1 MSEFNSSDEEV
12 DPAQSEQPPFRI
24 DWLDLSMV
32 GYPTLNLGISSL
44 PGCKFKETWRN
55 LDKDLDEVQA
65 QGVQDVLVL
74 CTPGELVHCRVPDLL
89 EAYARRGLLV
99 HHEPVLDGAV
109 PDMARCCA
117 LLDTMHGS
125 LGAGRRV
132 LVHGCLLPAAHLRV
146 AQPRGRDSGAVRV
159 AREGSHT
166 DRAAVQLPARFPRAP
181 GGSRHSEDGAGRV
194 EGRVPLGRPPCLTG
208 GRSPSKREPGWLD
221 RRRRRNQRSCHGG
234 VTVGTLD
241 CSPEVAGSISSAA
254 RRLKYPS
261 PPPTPTPS
269 TASAYPAV

>member
-24 DWLDLSMV
+24 DWLDLSIV
-32 GYPTLNLGISSL
+32 GYPTLSLGISSL

-55 LDKDLDEVQA
+55 LDKDLDEVQS

-89 EAYARRGLLV
+89 EAYARRGLRV

-109 PDMARCCA
+109 PDVAQCCA

-132 LVHGCLLPAAHLRV
+132 LVHCYGGLGRSCLLAACFLLRISESLSPED
-146 AQPRGRDSGAVRV
+146 AIAALRELRGRAAIQTLQQYNFLHDFRELLEAHVTARMEQAESRAV
-159 AREGSHT
+159 
-166 DRAAVQLPARFPRAP
+166 
-181 GGSRHSEDGAGRV
+181 SR
-194 EGRVPLGRPPCLTG
+194 
-208 GRSPSKREPGWLD
+208 
-221 RRRRRNQRSCHGG
+221 
-234 VTVGTLD
+234 
-241 CSPEVAGSISSAA
+241 
-254 RRLKYPS
+254 
-261 PPPTPTPS
+261 
-269 TASAYPAV
+269 

>member
-24 DWLDLSMV
+24 DWLDLSIV
-32 GYPTLNLGISSL
+32 GYPTLSLGISSL

-55 LDKDLDEVQA
+55 LDKDLDEVQS

-89 EAYARRGLLV
+89 EAYARRGLRV

-109 PDMARCCA
+109 PDVAQCCA

-132 LVHGCLLPAAHLRV
+132 LVHCYGGLGRSCLLAACFLLRISESLSPED
-146 AQPRGRDSGAVRV
+146 AIAALRELRGRAAIQTLQYNFLHDFRELLEAHVTARMEQAESRAV
-159 AREGSHT
+159 
-166 DRAAVQLPARFPRAP
+166 
-181 GGSRHSEDGAGRV
+181 SR
-194 EGRVPLGRPPCLTG
+194 
-208 GRSPSKREPGWLD
+208 
-221 RRRRRNQRSCHGG
+221 
-234 VTVGTLD
+234 
-241 CSPEVAGSISSAA
+241 
-254 RRLKYPS
+254 
-261 PPPTPTPS
+261 
-269 TASAYPAV
+269 

>member
-132 LVHGCLLPAAHLRV
+132 LVHCYGGLGRSCLLAACFLLRISESLSPED
-146 AQPRGRDSGAVRV
+146 AIAALCELRGRAAIQTVQQYNFLHDFRELLEAHVTARMEQAESRAV
-159 AREGSHT
+159 
-166 DRAAVQLPARFPRAP
+166 
-181 GGSRHSEDGAGRV
+181 SR
-194 EGRVPLGRPPCLTG
+194 
-208 GRSPSKREPGWLD
+208 
-221 RRRRRNQRSCHGG
+221 
-234 VTVGTLD
+234 
-241 CSPEVAGSISSAA
+241 
-254 RRLKYPS
+254 
-261 PPPTPTPS
+261 
-269 TASAYPAV
+269 

>member
-24 DWLDLSMV
+24 DWLDLSIV
-32 GYPTLNLGISSL
+32 GYPTLSLGISSL

-55 LDKDLDEVQA
+55 LDKDLDEVQS

-89 EAYARRGLLV
+89 EAYARRGLRV

-109 PDMARCCA
+109 PDVAQCCA

-132 LVHGCLLPAAHLRV
+132 LVHCYGGLGRSCLY
-146 AQPRGRDSGAVRV
+146 
-159 AREGSHT
+159 
-166 DRAAVQLPARFPRAP
+166 RAAVQLPARFPRAP

-208 GRSPSKREPGWLD
+208 GRSPSKREPGWVD
-221 RRRRRNQRSCHGG
+221 RRRRRNQRSCHGR
-234 VTVGTLD
+234 VTVSTLD
-241 CSPEVAGSISSAA
+241 CNPEVAGSISSAA
-254 RRLKYPS
+254 RQLKDPLL
-261 PPPTPTPS
+261 PPS
-269 TASAYPAV
+269 TAYPAV